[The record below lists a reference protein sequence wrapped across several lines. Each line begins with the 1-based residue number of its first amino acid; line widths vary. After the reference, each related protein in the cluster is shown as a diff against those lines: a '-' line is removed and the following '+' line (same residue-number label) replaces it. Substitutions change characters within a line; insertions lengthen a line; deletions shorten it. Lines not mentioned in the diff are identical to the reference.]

1 MNGLCIGP
9 CYNGWTMFS
18 CKELYMDCFWLHVAM
33 HGLCLLKGTMNGINM
48 VIGNCG
54 WTFCQGCKQLGM
66 YYELQKFTFKNLQI
80 DSRMIIKTCNEVYAS
95 SIQLQ
100 TLQMKYYGNCT
111 IAMSK
116 PIKN

>member
-1 MNGLCIGP
+1 
-9 CYNGWTMFS
+9 
-18 CKELYMDCFWLHVAM
+18 
-33 HGLCLLKGTMNGINM
+33 
-48 VIGNCG
+48 
-54 WTFCQGCKQLGM
+54 M